1 VYDPIITAAPGGFAV
16 TYQQWPS
23 SMPFYQWSWHNATKH
38 QTIRYTWNGV
48 RLVPSYAGPVLQPIA
63 PTPIKKSVVYSPV
76 PPAGSSLTSVPTSAA
91 PSHIRLAWNGP
102 VGHPWGNLCYAVTG
116 SPVQVAITFA
126 VPETVHIMQTGTTAV
141 TTTSVVAGQPLIISS
156 VNAPEIQLGTPV
168 PAVDLQLQAT
178 GANGA
183 PVSVAGPNNPYEII
197 HALGFSPPD
206 GC

>member
-1 VYDPIITAAPGGFAV
+1 M
-16 TYQQWPS
+16 PS
-23 SMPFYQWSWHNATKH
+23 RT

-48 RLVPSYAGPVLQPIA
+48 RLVPSYTGPVIPPIA
-63 PTPIKKSVVYSPV
+63 PVRKAVVYSPV
-76 PPAGSSLTSVPTSAA
+76 PTPAA
-91 PSHIRLAWNGP
+91 PSQIRLAWNGP
-102 VGHPWGNLCYAVTG
+102 VGNPWGNLCYAVTG

-141 TTTSVVAGQPLIISS
+141 TTTSVAAGQPLIISS
-156 VNAPEIQLGTPV
+156 VNAPEIELGTPV
-168 PAVDLQLQAT
+168 PAVDLQVQAT

-183 PVSVAGPNNPYEII
+183 PVSVAGPNNPSEII